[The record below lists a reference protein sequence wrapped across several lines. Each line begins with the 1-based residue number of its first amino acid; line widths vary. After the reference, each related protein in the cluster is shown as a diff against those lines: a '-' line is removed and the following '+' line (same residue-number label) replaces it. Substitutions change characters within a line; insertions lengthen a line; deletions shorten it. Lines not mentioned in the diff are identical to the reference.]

1 MNNEIMLQQLSNAI
15 NISGIPEGFLSNCPM
30 LQTVHLGGNNLTG
43 RVFYVHE
50 SRHGD
55 VDVNYPMCCT
65 DLNELLEDKCL

>member
-1 MNNEIMLQQLSNAI
+1 MNNEIILQQLSNAI
-15 NISGIPEGFLSNCPM
+15 NISGIPEGFLSNCPK
-30 LQTVHLGGNNLTG
+30 LQQVDLRNNNLTG

-55 VDVNYPMCCT
+55 VDVNYPMYCT